1 MLFKLITGEGLA
13 EMMHS
18 YAKRWIQTSVLLTA
32 LLLSA
37 CGELAYK
44 RGATANDL
52 EAMKKTCTSKDSS
65 KEAVA
70 KCMTDNGWTVQNL
83 DEAEPIASM
92 QNEPDPVIEASENKD
107 NRQTAKPTVVSK
119 PNTANVEISSPEKK
133 KPADPMDTF
142 KISSWWK
149 LGGSPDNLKSSIQEC
164 VQSLGNAHEPNVES
178 KKVTRGLLLC
188 MQKKDWHGLRDK
200 Q

>member
-1 MLFKLITGEGLA
+1 M
-13 EMMHS
+13 
-18 YAKRWIQTSVLLTA
+18 
-32 LLLSA
+32 
-37 CGELAYK
+37 
-44 RGATANDL
+44 
-52 EAMKKTCTSKDSS
+52 
-65 KEAVA
+65 
-70 KCMTDNGWTVQNL
+70 
-83 DEAEPIASM
+83 
-92 QNEPDPVIEASENKD
+92 IEATENKD
-107 NRQTAKPTVVSK
+107 NRQTARPEFVSK
-119 PNTANVEISSPEKK
+119 PNTTNIENSAPQES

-164 VQSLGNAHEPNVES
+164 VKSLGKANEPNMQS

>member
-1 MLFKLITGEGLA
+1 
-13 EMMHS
+13 MMHN
-18 YAKRWIQTSVLLTA
+18 YASRWIQTSALLTA

-52 EAMKKTCTSKDSS
+52 AAMKKTCTTKDSA

-70 KCMTDNGWTVQNL
+70 KCMSDNGWTVQNL
-83 DEAEPIASM
+83 DVAEPIASM
-92 QNEPDPVIEASENKD
+92 QSEADPVIEATEDKD
-107 NRQTAKPTVVSK
+107 NRQTAKPQLVSK
-119 PNTANVEISSPEKK
+119 PNTTNIENSAPQEMR
-133 KPADPMDTF
+133 PADPMDTF

-149 LGGSPDNLKSSIQEC
+149 LGGSPDNLKRSIQEC
-164 VQSLGNAHEPNVES
+164 VKSLGDAHEQNVQS

>member
-1 MLFKLITGEGLA
+1 MLFELFTDKGLA
-13 EMMHS
+13 KMMHD
-18 YAKRWIQTSVLLTA
+18 YAKKWIQTSVLMTA

-52 EAMKKTCTSKDSS
+52 AAMKKNCTSKDAV

-70 KCMTDNGWTVQNL
+70 KCMSDNGWSVQSL
-83 DEAEPIASM
+83 DNSEPIALM
-92 QNEPDPVIEASENKD
+92 QNEPDPVIEASERKD
-107 NRQTAKPTVVSK
+107 NRQIARPEAANKA
-119 PNTANVEISSPEKK
+119 NTASIEASAPQER
-133 KPADPMDTF
+133 KPADPTDTF

-149 LGGSPDNLKSSIQEC
+149 LGGSPDNLKSSTQEC
-164 VQSLGNAHEPNVES
+164 VTSLGEAHEPNVQS

>member
-1 MLFKLITGEGLA
+1 
-13 EMMHS
+13 MMHN
-18 YAKRWIQTSVLLTA
+18 YASRWIQISALLTA

-52 EAMKKTCTSKDSS
+52 ASMKKTCATKDSA

-70 KCMTDNGWTVQNL
+70 KCMSDNGWTVQNL
-83 DEAEPIASM
+83 DVADPIASM
-92 QNEPDPVIEASENKD
+92 QSEADPVIEATEDKD
-107 NRQTAKPTVVSK
+107 NRQTAKPQLVSK
-119 PNTANVEISSPEKK
+119 PNTTNTENSVPQES

-164 VQSLGNAHEPNVES
+164 VKSVGEAHEPNVQS

>member
-1 MLFKLITGEGLA
+1 MMFKLFTGEGLA
-13 EMMHS
+13 EMIHS
-18 YAKRWIQTSVLLTA
+18 HARRWIKTSVVLA
-32 LLLSA
+32 VLLLSA

-52 EAMKKTCTSKDSS
+52 ATMKRSCSSKDAS

-70 KCMTDNGWTVQNL
+70 KCMSDNGWAVRNL
-83 DEAEPIASM
+83 DSSEPIASM
-92 QNEPDPVIEASENKD
+92 QNEPDPVIEATENKD
-107 NRQTAKPTVVSK
+107 NRQIARPEVISK
-119 PNTANVEISSPEKK
+119 PNTTNIENPAHQER

-164 VQSLGNAHEPNVES
+164 VQSLGEANEPNTQS